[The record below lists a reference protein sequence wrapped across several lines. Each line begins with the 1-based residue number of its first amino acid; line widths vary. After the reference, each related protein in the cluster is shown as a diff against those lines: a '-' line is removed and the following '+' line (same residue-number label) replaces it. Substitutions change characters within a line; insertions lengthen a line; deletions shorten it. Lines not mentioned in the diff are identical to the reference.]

1 MFLLRNVKNSEAYLL
16 LRVNKNTL
24 RCHFDIFSLIKY
36 TWLNLHRKTCNVL
49 VQ

>member
-24 RCHFDIFSLIKY
+24 RCHFDIFSLSIHEILLEKI
-36 TWLNLHRKTCNVL
+36 V
-49 VQ
+49 